1 LNAPSSTSASSN
13 KQKIVVLDDWEH
25 ALAARA
31 DWSKV
36 QAVADVEFHTE
47 TLRGDALLKAIE
59 SASVLVLSR
68 DRTPLDAALIAKL
81 PNLKRVIHTGPR
93 NLKLDRDSLA
103 ARGIEASGTPG
114 GPGRE
119 GTTEHTWSLILTA
132 ARQLEGHMTRLRR
145 GEWRAGKAEPWAFVL
160 HGKRLGLIGLGEIG
174 QRVAQ
179 VGQAFGMDVVAWSPN
194 LTQER
199 ADAAGVGFVATKEEL
214 LSTSRVVSIHMVATE
229 ATRHLVDAKGL
240 ASMQP
245 DSILVNTSRPS
256 LIDEKALISAL
267 KAGRPG
273 YAALDVFDTEPLPAD
288 SELIKLPNVTITPHI
303 GFISEEGLSF
313 LAKGVV
319 ESLEAWLG
327 V

>member
-1 LNAPSSTSASSN
+1 MNASSN
-13 KQKIVVLDDWEH
+13 KTTETSKPKIVVLDDWEH

-36 QAVADVEFHTE
+36 RAIADVEFHTE
-47 TLRGDALLKAIE
+47 TLRGDALLDAIKPA
-59 SASVLVLSR
+59 SALVLSR

-81 PNLKRVIHTGPR
+81 PNLKRVVHTGPR
-93 NLKLDRDSLA
+93 NLKLDRDALA

-179 VGQAFGMDVVAWSPN
+179 VGVAFGMEVVAWSPN
-194 LTQER
+194 LTKER
-199 ADAAGVGFVATKEEL
+199 AEAAGVGFVASKEEL

-229 ATRHLVDAKGL
+229 ATRHLVDAKGMSL
-240 ASMQP
+240 MQP

-256 LIDEKALISAL
+256 LIDEKALITAL
-267 KAGRPG
+267 KTGHPG

-288 SELIKLPNVTITPHI
+288 SELIKLPNATLSPHI

-313 LAKGVV
+313 FAKGVV
-319 ESLEAWLG
+319 ESLEKWLG
-327 V
+327 L